1 MSRDP
6 ATPLHHPRRPSYPL
20 VLILLAVGLLVSAQV
35 GAQATDPGGQG
46 AAEPAETFEQ
56 VAEEHRR
63 QGLAALR
70 DGRIDEALA
79 ELKKAY
85 LLSRE
90 PELLIAIAR
99 AYKARGDRN
108 NQLYYYKKY
117 LAEAPAQARERA
129 EVMEAMDQLMAQQ
142 AAKGGEASPSQAP
155 TRWSHAPVDSAPPG
169 QALDIWVVTPVTYG
183 VRVFLHFRA
192 QGQLEFAAVEMK
204 RRGPVK
210 VARIPASEVR
220 GTSLQYYIEARDKGG
235 AVVEGSG
242 SVEAPH
248 VVALEVGAPLH
259 TLAATLGRAPGTGGG
274 AKAGQEGA
282 VGEEEPLPEPGA
294 VVVPSAPP
302 VRPRGVS
309 RMRLAGALLL
319 GTGTGLGVVGGSIGL
334 SFAAGYARAVRNDA
348 CPSGPRCPGAPYV
361 FDDPEEPNNDRSLQ
375 DLGHLADTL
384 GGLALGIGG
393 ATAAVGVVLLAVD
406 AVRHSSSG
414 EQVKPRAGSDRRGR
428 GLGRVLAAPVI
439 TPRGAGVSAAVVF

>member
-1 MSRDP
+1 VSRDP
-6 ATPLHHPRRPSYPL
+6 AAPVHRPRRPLHLLAL
-20 VLILLAVGLLVSAQV
+20 VLQVVSLLVSAQV
-35 GAQATDPGGQG
+35 RAQVTDPGTPG
-46 AAEPAETFEQ
+46 AADPAQTPAL
-56 VAEEHRR
+56 AEEHRR

-70 DGRIDEALA
+70 DGRIDEALS

-99 AYKARGDRN
+99 AYEARGDRN

-117 LAEAPAQARERA
+117 LAEAPAKARERV
-129 EVMEAMDQLMAQQ
+129 EVMGAIDRLIAQQ
-142 AAKGGEASPSQAP
+142 AAQGGEAASSQAP
-155 TRWSHAPVDSAPPG
+155 KRWRHAPVDSAPPG
-169 QALDIWVVTPVTYG
+169 QPLDIWVVTPVTYG

-220 GTSLQYYIEARDKGG
+220 GTSLQYYIEARDKSG
-235 AVVEGSG
+235 AVVERSG
-242 SVEAPH
+242 SVEEPH

-259 TLAATLGRAPGTGGG
+259 TLAATLARAPG
-274 AKAGQEGA
+274 A
-282 VGEEEPLPEPGA
+282 VGGERAGTVSEEEPPPEPGA
-294 VVVPSAPP
+294 VVPAP
-302 VRPRGVS
+302 VATAKPRGVS
-309 RMRLAGALLL
+309 RMRLAGALLV
-319 GTGTGLGVVGGSIGL
+319 GTGTALGVVGGSIGL

-375 DLGHLADTL
+375 DLGHLSDTL

-393 ATAAVGVVLLAVD
+393 AAAAVGVVLLAVD
-406 AVRHSSSG
+406 AARHSSSG
-414 EQVKPRAGSDRRGR
+414 EQVKPPAGRRRRGR
-428 GLGRVLAAPVI
+428 GPGRVLAAPMI
-439 TPRGAGVSAAVVF
+439 IRRGAGVSAALSF